1 MRTLYLIWAPHER
14 HSESFAR
21 HYGTEI
27 IFVHYFQYMR
37 PIWSPIKY
45 PLMAVKTII
54 ELSKKKPELVFAM
67 TPPLFCVLF
76 VYIYSFFTGAH
87 FIIDSHTGSLIS
99 PPWGTVF
106 RSLHRFLCKK
116 AVVTIVTNDHL
127 ASVVQSWGGK
137 TLIITP
143 PISFPKVEPCSL
155 KAKKNLLVVNTF
167 SSDEPLLEILQ
178 AARMC
183 PEIQF
188 HVSGHLAKASTKT
201 IKESPA
207 NVRFTDF
214 IPYSEYFSLLKSV
227 DGIISITTRDH
238 TLQSGGEEALFMGKP
253 LITTRFPYLM
263 KFFNKGTVYVAPTAE
278 SIRKGV
284 LELFENKA
292 RMTEEMILLRN
303 EHIEEWNRRLSELKA
318 IVSELG

>member
-14 HSESFAR
+14 HSESFAK

-37 PIWSPIKY
+37 PIWSPLKY
-45 PLMAVKTII
+45 PLMAVKTIVDLI
-54 ELSKKKPELVFAM
+54 KRKPELVFAM

-76 VYIYSFFTGAH
+76 VYLYSFFTGTH

-99 PPWGTVF
+99 PPWCTVF
-106 RSLHRFLCKK
+106 RPLHRFLCKK

-143 PISFPKVEPCSL
+143 PISFPKVECHSL
-155 KAKKNLLVVNTF
+155 KAEKNLLVVNTF
-167 SSDEPLLEILQ
+167 SSDEPVKEILQ
-178 AARMC
+178 AARKC
-183 PEIQF
+183 PEVHFHISGNLTKAHPKMIQ
-188 HVSGHLAKASTKT
+188 
-201 IKESPA
+201 ESPA
-207 NVRFTDF
+207 NVRFTGF
-214 IPYSEYFSLLKSV
+214 IPYLEYFALLKSV
-227 DGIISITTRDH
+227 DGVISMTTRDH

-263 KFFNKGTVYVAPTAE
+263 NFFNKGTVYADPTTE
-278 SIRKGV
+278 SITKSV
-284 LELFENKA
+284 LELFEN
-292 RMTEEMILLRN
+292 RDRLTEEMILLRDA
-303 EHIEEWNRRLSELKA
+303 HVDEWNRRLAELTT